1 MQFPRLPDWAIYGA
15 VAAVFLAVS
24 LGRREN
30 ADAPPA
36 PAATDVE
43 EGPLL
48 GPITPF
54 DTAVTIEAVSYTHL
68 RAHET

>member
-15 VAAVFLAVS
+15 VAAVLLAVS

-36 PAATDVE
+36 PPAPNVE
-43 EGPLL
+43 DGPLL

-54 DTAVTIEAVSYTHL
+54 E
-68 RAHET
+68 RP

>member
-15 VAAVFLAVS
+15 VAGVLLAVS

-36 PAATDVE
+36 
-43 EGPLL
+43 
-48 GPITPF
+48 
-54 DTAVTIEAVSYTHL
+54 TAP
-68 RAHET
+68 